1 MKKKSKAIKGTILV
15 SVIIL
20 LLGVLAVLGYYAYHG
35 YEMYTSA
42 LDEKSVSEM
51 AADIKSR
58 CHFVEYD
65 DLPGF
70 YVNAVIAAEDQRF
83 WKHNGIDIFA
93 ICRAVLHDI
102 KVMSPE
108 QGGSTITQQL
118 AKNEF
123 FTQEKKLERK
133 FAEVFMAFRIE
144 KSFSK
149 EEIFALYANSIYFG
163 SGYYG
168 IDAAAKGYFGKEIS
182 ELSDYECAMLAGL
195 PNAPSAYS
203 PDASSEFAVRR
214 TAIVIDKMEKA
225 DYITEAE
232 AAELISDTSFYQ

>member
-1 MKKKSKAIKGTILV
+1 MKKKSKPIKGTLIV
-15 SVIIL
+15 SLLII
-20 LLGVLAVLGYYAYHG
+20 LLGVLAVSGYYGYHG
-35 YEMYTSA
+35 YEMYSSA
-42 LDEKSVSEM
+42 LEEKSVAEM

-58 CHFVEYD
+58 CRFVEYD
-65 DLPGF
+65 ELPEF

-83 WKHNGIDIFA
+83 WKHSGIDIFA

-144 KSFSK
+144 KAFSK

-168 IDAAAKGYFGKEIS
+168 IDSAAKGYFGKDIS

-203 PDASSEFAVRR
+203 PDTSPELARER
-214 TAIVIDKMEKA
+214 TAAVLNKMVKA
-225 DYITEAE
+225 DRITEEQAE
-232 AAELISDTSFYQ
+232 TIAA